1 MSFGN
6 LYRNIGM
13 IVHVFL
19 VKQPVR
25 LVGEQREK
33 RRAKNEG
40 RGVGRRRHIFHLP
53 FVALIPN
60 FALLHN

>member
-19 VKQPVR
+19 VKQPVPGVR

-40 RGVGRRRHIFHLP
+40 RGVGRRRHFSTCHSSR
-53 FVALIPN
+53 
-60 FALLHN
+60 